1 MSVGSEDSS
10 NAGVEVR
17 WQTCCHLM
25 VWLTPA
31 PQLAG
36 WMLAPEV
43 PRLKTQHRRC
53 RFLSVLMLKARGPSI
68 GLDAFSCP
76 GCGGQQHLGEH
87 EGMNGC
93 EVMPHTCLPFASGAR
108 VHHSDST

>member
-53 RFLSVLMLKARGPSI
+53 RFLSVLMLKARGPWGWMRSAV
-68 GLDAFSCP
+68 LAV
-76 GCGGQQHLGEH
+76 
-87 EGMNGC
+87 EGSNIWESMR
-93 EVMPHTCLPFASGAR
+93 E
-108 VHHSDST
+108 